1 MLRTFKDLIV
11 WQKSYAL
18 CVRVY
23 TLTKQF
29 PAEEKFGMVSQLRR
43 SSVSIPS
50 NISEG
55 CNKDTTKDYLRFL
68 SIALGSLAEMETQMM
83 LCKDLKMCQAPESED
98 VLETIAEVDRMLR
111 ALIRSLKQKSNLSSR
126 RTTTM

>member
-1 MLRTFKDLIV
+1 MLRTFKDLKV

-18 CVRVY
+18 CMRVY

-43 SSVSIPS
+43 ASVSIPS

-55 CNKDTTKDYLRFL
+55 YNKDTTKDYLRFL

-83 LCKDLKMCQAPESED
+83 LCKDLRICQATECED
-98 VLETIAEVDRMLR
+98 VLEAIAEVDRMLR

>member
-1 MLRTFKDLIV
+1 MLRTFKDLKV

-18 CVRVY
+18 CMRVY

-43 SSVSIPS
+43 ASVSIPS

-55 CNKDTTKDYLRFL
+55 YNKDTTRDYVRFL
-68 SIALGSLAEMETQMM
+68 SMALGSLAEIETQMM
-83 LCKDLKMCQAPESED
+83 LCKDLRMCQAPECED
-98 VLETIAEVDRMLR
+98 VLEAIAEVDRMLR

>member
-55 CNKDTTKDYLRFL
+55 YNKDTTKDYLRFL

>member
-1 MLRTFKDLIV
+1 M
-11 WQKSYAL
+11 
-18 CVRVY
+18 RVY

-29 PAEEKFGMVSQLRR
+29 SAEEKFGMVSRLRR
-43 SSVSIPS
+43 ASVSIPS

-55 CNKDTTKDYLRFL
+55 YNKDTTKDYLRFL

-83 LCKDLKMCQAPESED
+83 LCKDLRMCQAAECED
-98 VLETIAEVDRMLR
+98 VLEAIAEVDRMLR
-111 ALIRSLKQKSNLSSR
+111 ALIRSLNQKSSLSSR